1 MSHHGLL
8 RNLCSGTWKTS
19 SLSFFFDLGVC
30 MAVSL
35 IFFSLLSLTAVAQW
49 LLHFLK
55 YVITNVL
62 PMSLMSSALA
72 SSGPDLGPDGI
83 SSVQHG
89 GAAPGVYSQKP
100 PLGPHPQLPKPLNIK
115 NNTWSH
121 LPLHFTPIWIQ
132 KGFQIWRISFLSTN
146 K

>member
-8 RNLCSGTWKTS
+8 KTACSGTWKTS

-89 GAAPGVYSQKP
+89 GAAPGAYSQKP
-100 PLGPHPQLPKPLNIK
+100 PLGAPPSTTKTFKHKKQYMVTLTSSFYTNLNTEGFSNLTYFI
-115 NNTWSH
+115 
-121 LPLHFTPIWIQ
+121 PI
-132 KGFQIWRISFLSTN
+132 N